1 MKKSTFHQD
10 TDVKPLT
17 AVDQETPEAI
27 RVNKPVGKPR
37 RRWIRAVLATLL
49 VLLIAFGGFLWL
61 TINQHLNPFDA
72 DQTLAAPYDVPE
84 KTLSKPLPSL
94 LGVTNILLLGV
105 DNRDPDSKSI
115 AERSDTMMILTI
127 DNRSG
132 QIKLTSLQRDMAV
145 YLPGEDRLRKLNTA
159 NARGGPLLT
168 LRVIRETLRI
178 DVQKFVVVNMAG
190 LEQIIDAIGGVSV
203 DVSEN
208 ERSALNEELA
218 MVNKTFPDTEPSP
231 IVEATGIQVLNGRQ
245 AVTYAR
251 IRKNDSDYKRMERQR
266 EVMQAIVSTAV
277 KAGPARQYKLLTV
290 SLSNITTNL
299 SVAEMAVLGLR
310 SSILFLKPIAQ
321 LQLPIEG
328 YFKEVNTDEWK
339 ILCDFNGMIPLVQDF
354 IFGQTFPFDPVRKI
368 EGY

>member
-1 MKKSTFHQD
+1 MKKNDLLQD
-10 TDVKPLT
+10 T
-17 AVDQETPEAI
+17 TPEQLPATGPVAPETI
-27 RVNKPVGKPR
+27 RVNRPSPSPR
-37 RRWIRAVLATLL
+37 RRWFLSIVAIFL
-49 VLLIAFGGFLWL
+49 VLLIAAGGFLWL
-61 TINQHLNPFDA
+61 TASRYLNPFDA

-84 KTLSKPLPSL
+84 PALSQPLPSL
-94 LGVTNILLLGV
+94 FGVTNILLLGV
-105 DNRDPDSKSI
+105 DNRDPESKSI

-145 YLPGEDRLRKLNTA
+145 YLPGDDRLRKLNSA

-168 LRVIRETLRI
+168 LRVVRETLRI
-178 DVQKFVVVNMAG
+178 GTRKFVVVNMAG
-190 LEQIIDAIGGVSV
+190 LEQIIDAVGGVSV
-203 DVSEN
+203 DVSEK
-208 ERSALNEELA
+208 ERLALNEELA

-231 IVEATGIQVLNGRQ
+231 VVEAAGIQVLNGRQ

-251 IRKNDSDYKRMERQR
+251 IRKNDSDYNRMERQR

-299 SVAEMAVLGLR
+299 SVAELAVLGLR
-310 SSILFLKPIAQ
+310 SSILLLKPIAQ

-328 YFKEVNTDEWK
+328 FFKEVNTDEWK
-339 ILCDFNGMIPLVQDF
+339 ILCDFNGMIPLIQDF
-354 IFGQTFPFDPVRKI
+354 IFGRTFPFDPVKAI